1 MTSAYDLTYP
11 ASVPAPLPLPA
22 EQPGPPQPW
31 GFWATLGWGLLAAA
45 TSVMATIGFIV
56 VWMAT
61 HGMQAPDLKDG
72 AFITHASLVATLAPL
87 IVLAVA
93 IKVRQWRLRDY
104 LALSAPRL
112 RDILLGIGSFVLLI
126 LAFEAVALIFGL
138 DDGSASTNETYRS
151 ARLAGALPL
160 LWLSVVVVA
169 PIGEELLFRGFL
181 HRGWSASWLGVPGT
195 VLVTSVLWALLH
207 QQYNW
212 LGIAV
217 IFCMGLTLGWL
228 RQRTGS
234 TMLTIVLHALNNL
247 FTMILITAKF
257 EWMS

>member
-1 MTSAYDLTYP
+1 MTSAYDIAYP
-11 ASVPAPLPLPA
+11 VSVPAPLPAPA
-22 EQPGPPQPW
+22 EQPAPPRPW
-31 GFWATLGWGLLAAA
+31 GFWATLGWGVLASL
-45 TSVMATIGFIV
+45 TSLMATVGFMV

-61 HGMQAPDLKDG
+61 HGMEAPNLKDG
-72 AFITHASLVATLAPL
+72 SFITYASLIATLAPL
-87 IVLAVA
+87 IVLVVA
-93 IKVRQWRLRDY
+93 IKVRGWRLGDY

-112 RDILLGIGSFVLLI
+112 RDILIGIGSFALLI

-151 ARLAGALPL
+151 AQVAGVLPL
-160 LWLSVVVVA
+160 LWLSVVIVA
-169 PIGEELLFRGFL
+169 PVGEELLFRGFL
-181 HRGWSASWLGVPGT
+181 HRGWAASRLGVPAT
-195 VLVTSVLWALLH
+195 VFITAVLWALLH

-247 FTMILITAKF
+247 FTMILITAKL